1 MKKDESDEDLGRTR
15 VVQVGDALSLLLQ
28 AQSLM
33 VDSHSLR
40 GIAENMAH
48 RSRTLK
54 KLATPVCHGPRIRP
68 RYPCGQRRD
77 GLGLRGCPVEYR
89 SAVLPAVGR
98 YPWPITQQRNAH
110 GYCFVR
116 VA

>member
-54 KLATPVCHGPRIRP
+54 KLAYDMDPELDPDTLADNGET
-68 RYPCGQRRD
+68 D
-77 GLGLRGCPVEYR
+77 
-89 SAVLPAVGR
+89 
-98 YPWPITQQRNAH
+98 
-110 GYCFVR
+110 
-116 VA
+116 